1 MSKLTLVT
9 ATSARKGVT
18 TATPPRARNGVTTT
32 IHPDHLLDQARDGA
46 LSPEQWQQLGAH
58 LATCATCAWEH
69 SATADFAREQTSQ
82 EDLDA
87 ARLDAL
93 VGGALARAG
102 LVEAKTAEAKAA
114 EPSAPPAPPLPVS
127 RPRPLGRWFAAA
139 MVAAAVLGALA
150 LPSRDGSGA
159 EPPVAVSDASLDAGA
174 IGPPSGGDS

>member
-1 MSKLTLVT
+1 MNKLTLVT

-18 TATPPRARNGVTTT
+18 TAILSSARERTTT
-32 IHPDHLLDQARDGA
+32 IHPDHLMDQARDGA
-46 LSPEQWQQLGAH
+46 LPPEQWQQLGAH
-58 LATCATCAWEH
+58 LAACATCAWEQA
-69 SATADFAREQTSQ
+69 ATDDFAREQASVD
-82 EDLDA
+82 DLDA

-93 VGGALARAG
+93 VGGALVRAG
-102 LVEAKTAEAKAA
+102 LVEAKTA

-150 LPSRDGSGA
+150 LPSREGSGA
-159 EPPVAVSDASLDAGA
+159 EPPIAVSDASLDAGA